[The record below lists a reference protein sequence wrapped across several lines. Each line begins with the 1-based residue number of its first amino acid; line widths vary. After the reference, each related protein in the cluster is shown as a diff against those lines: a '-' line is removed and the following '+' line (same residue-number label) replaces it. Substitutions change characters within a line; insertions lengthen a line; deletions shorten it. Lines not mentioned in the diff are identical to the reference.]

1 MSRPNILIVND
12 DGIESPGLRVLA
24 EAAAQIGEVWV
35 VAPEQQCSGMS
46 QKISIFEEM
55 PIRRRELP
63 VPVRAAWSLGGTPA
77 DCVKAAVNHLLPVKA
92 DYLFSGINLGY
103 NAGYDVAYS
112 GTIGA
117 AMEGLM
123 KGIPAF
129 AFSKNFSE
137 DFALVEREL
146 PGIIRELLQKP
157 REAKALWNVNFPACA
172 PGELKGILWDRRLA
186 PMQLY
191 LDDYRF
197 LEQPDG
203 TLRMKNR
210 SSPAPAELAEEGT
223 DIHAVL
229 NGYISIGLVRSMVL

>member
-1 MSRPNILIVND
+1 MSKPNILVVND
-12 DGIESPGLRVLA
+12 DGIESGGIRVLA
-24 EAAAQIGEVWV
+24 QAAAQIGEVWV
-35 VAPEQQCSGMS
+35 VAPERQCSGMS
-46 QKISIFEEM
+46 QKISIFEAM
-55 PIRRRELP
+55 PIRRREFP
-63 VPVRAAWSLGGTPA
+63 APVRAAWSVGGTPA

-123 KGIPAF
+123 KGIPSF

-137 DFALVEREL
+137 DFTLVEREL
-146 PGIIRELLQKP
+146 LPIMEELLAESIAP
-157 REAKALWNVNFPACA
+157 DSLWNVNFPGC
-172 PGELKGILWDRRLA
+172 GTEDFRGILRERTLA

-191 LDDYRF
+191 RDDYQ
-197 LEQPDG
+197 LTEQPDG
-203 TLRMKNR
+203 SLVMQNR
-210 SSPAPAELAEEGT
+210 SSPMSAELAPEGT

-229 NGYISIGLVRSMVL
+229 HGFISIGQVRSLVL

>member
-46 QKISIFEEM
+46 QKISIFEET

-63 VPVRAAWSLGGTPA
+63 IPVRAAWSLGGTPA

-117 AMEGLM
+117 AMEGL
-123 KGIPAF
+123 
-129 AFSKNFSE
+129 
-137 DFALVEREL
+137 
-146 PGIIRELLQKP
+146 
-157 REAKALWNVNFPACA
+157 
-172 PGELKGILWDRRLA
+172 KGILWDRRLA

-191 LDDYRF
+191 LDDYHF